1 MRDREGIAAAAA
13 VKAGKTVDFPTTAI
27 EINAGWELIAA
38 ADRRRFREVPPAF
51 EFGSPGAL

>member
-1 MRDREGIAAAAA
+1 MRDREGIAAA
-13 VKAGKTVDFPTTAI
+13 VKAGKAVDFPTTAI